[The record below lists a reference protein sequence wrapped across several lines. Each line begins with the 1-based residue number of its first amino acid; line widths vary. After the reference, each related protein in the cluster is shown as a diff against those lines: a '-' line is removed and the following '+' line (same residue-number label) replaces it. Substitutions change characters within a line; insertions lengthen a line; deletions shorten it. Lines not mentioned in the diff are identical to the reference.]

1 MTTFKGLEAFTDV
14 KRVLVLAAHP
24 DDLETMCGGIISKL
38 VTQGV
43 EVISVNCTLGD
54 IGTEN
59 PVTLRADLASTRLQE
74 AKTAAQILGI
84 QQVINLGHHDGE
96 LVPDLTLRAQV
107 AQMYRQTQADTVFT
121 FDPYNIGQRHP
132 DHRAVGITAIDA
144 GIPAQMPLYHP
155 EQLQDGTAVSQVKRI
170 FFFATDKPEI
180 MIDVT
185 DVHAQKMEAARAHV
199 CQFPRGNQDLEW
211 LQKRDQ
217 LAGEKI
223 GVPYAEQFREM
234 RI

>member
-1 MTTFKGLEAFTDV
+1 MTLKDLAVFADV
-14 KRVLVLAAHP
+14 KRVVVLAAHP
-24 DDLETMCGGIISKL
+24 DDLETMCGGTVAKL
-38 VTQGV
+38 IAQGV

-54 IGTEN
+54 IGTTD
-59 PVTLRADLASTRLQE
+59 PAMTRADLVALRSNE
-74 AKTAAQILGI
+74 AEAAAHVLGLKE
-84 QQVINLGHHDGE
+84 VINLGHHDGE

-107 AQMYRQTQADTVFT
+107 AQVYRQTQADTVFT

-180 MIDVT
+180 LIDVT
-185 DVHAQKMEAARAHV
+185 DVHDHKLAAARAHV
-199 CQFPRGNQDLEW
+199 CQFPQGDKDLEW
-211 LQKRDQ
+211 LQKRDK

-223 GVPYAEQFREM
+223 GVTYAEQFREM